1 MVEVSSTLRRKDL
14 PSLHADA
21 SAVSARNQRW
31 FYRLTRATLLLGVL
45 AAVGGVATIEINL
58 SHLQVDMAAVGSM
71 IAFAGMSVLTIYI
84 QAKHPERVWYQARAL
99 AESVKTLA
107 WQYSVG
113 GSEYVRGASDE
124 PDEPDEPDAHEVR
137 ARFLAE
143 LQEIVVS
150 MNRLGMEA
158 SLPLQEDQITDA
170 MRTLRSKSLFD
181 RYESYLEGRIQDQ
194 RDWYEDRSAMNSM
207 RAKRLTVYC
216 VLVQIAGVVAGVFLA
231 LEVLA
236 VDVLGI
242 AAASAAAFTAWQQAK
257 DHEALAEAYAVTAE
271 DLELVGK
278 KAEEMMSS
286 SMFTEQSWAEFI
298 DSAEQ
303 AISREHTVW
312 RARRGV
318 ASHR

>member
-14 PSLHADA
+14 PSLHMDA
-21 SAVSARNQRW
+21 SAVSARNQRR
-31 FYRLTRATLLLGVL
+31 FYRLTRATLVLGVM
-45 AAVGGVATIEINL
+45 AAIGGVATIEL
-58 SHLQVDMAAVGSM
+58 GFGHTQVDMAAVGSVL
-71 IAFAGMSVLTIYI
+71 AFAGMSILTIYI
-84 QAKHPERVWYQARAL
+84 QVKHPERVWYQARAL
-99 AESVKTLA
+99 AESAKTLA
-107 WQYSVG
+107 WQYAVG
-113 GSEYVRGASDE
+113 GGEYARGSSDASDE
-124 PDEPDEPDAHEVR
+124 PDAPEVK
-137 ARFLAE
+137 ARFIAE
-143 LQEIVVS
+143 LQEIVAS

-158 SLPLQEDQITDA
+158 SLPLQEDQITGA
-170 MRTLRSKSLFD
+170 MATLRSKPLFV
-181 RYESYLEGRIQDQ
+181 RYESYLEGRIHDQ

-231 LEVLA
+231 LEVLG

-271 DLELVGK
+271 DLKLVGE
-278 KAEEMMSS
+278 KAEEMMSK